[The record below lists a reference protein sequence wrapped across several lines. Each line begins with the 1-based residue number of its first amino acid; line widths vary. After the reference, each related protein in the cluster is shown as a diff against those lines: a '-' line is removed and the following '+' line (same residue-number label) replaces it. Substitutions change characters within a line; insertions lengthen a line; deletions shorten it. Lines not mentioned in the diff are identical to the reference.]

1 MAILGSGI
9 ASDASAATSSSLL
22 KEDGSDERVDG
33 PKEVKLRDLESVLQ
47 VQEVGNQP
55 SNSSTI
61 NEAKVRGCQ
70 PKEGNPEISVAT
82 TSLLLDK
89 LASESTND
97 SSAEKVA
104 SYLTLG
110 PPEPSKECDQSRVNI
125 GLGVDLNYDHP
136 SHTAENDPFNLF
148 KKSVEIKYAD
158 VSECGSTTGPI
169 EESEPLRKWKKMKQ
183 NGFLSYSHS
192 GISVPK
198 QQSSQPR
205 KRKFDRSQSKSE
217 FSKKEQISRLANLAA
232 PSGLLSGLNPG
243 IINHVRNT
251 KQVHSI
257 IKAIVQ
263 SEKHDEQIRNKIS
276 DQIARGTKEIIGGRK
291 DHIHNN
297 VSTSTHNPC
306 SSPSMEYLNKENET
320 EMAKHNFHQGA
331 YVTSQLTSGCEDDA
345 LTLKLS
351 STATLVSEIASSGTP
366 DHFSENQQKL
376 DSLSIEAAKIASQW
390 LDLLQQDIKGRLA
403 ALRRSKKRVRNV
415 ILTELPYLISKE
427 FTSNQENEPYS
438 SQSSELACS
447 TKEMHVTRW
456 KSLFS
461 QMDRA
466 LSEEGKQLENW
477 LKQVQEMQLHCENG
491 LKFVG
496 SCGSSRLTS
505 ADNPSKWIH
514 LEPLELILVWATAAS
529 IYSTCNS
536 ITKPEMVKN

>member
-9 ASDASAATSSSLL
+9 ASDGSAATPSSLL
-22 KEDGSDERVDG
+22 KEDGFDESKDG

-61 NEAKVRGCQ
+61 NEAKVLRCQ
-70 PKEGNPEISVAT
+70 PKEGNSLISVAAE
-82 TSLLLDK
+82 SLFLDK
-89 LASESTND
+89 LASKSTND
-97 SSAEKVA
+97 SSAEKV
-104 SYLTLG
+104 SSHLTLG
-110 PPEPSKECDQSRVNI
+110 PPEPSKECEQTRVNI

-136 SHTAENDPFNLF
+136 SHIAEYDPFNPF
-148 KKSVEIKYAD
+148 KKLVEIKSAD
-158 VSECGSTTGPI
+158 ASECGSTTGPM
-169 EESEPLRKWKKMKQ
+169 EESEPLRKWKQMKQ

-192 GISVPK
+192 GIAVPK
-198 QQSSQPR
+198 QSSQPR
-205 KRKFDRSQSKSE
+205 KRKSDRSQSKSE
-217 FSKKEQISRLANLAA
+217 FSKKEQISRFANLAA

-257 IKAIVQ
+257 IKAVVK
-263 SEKHDEQIRNKIS
+263 SEKHDGQIRNRIS
-276 DQIARGTKEIIGGRK
+276 DQVGRGTKEIIGRRK

-306 SSPSMEYLNKENET
+306 ISPSMEYLSKENET

-331 YVTSQLTSGCEDDA
+331 CATSQLTSGCEDDA

-351 STATLVSEIASSGTP
+351 STATLVSEIASSGAH
-366 DHFSENQQKL
+366 DHFSENQQNL

-403 ALRRSKKRVRNV
+403 ALRRSKKRVKNV

-427 FTSNQENEPYS
+427 FAPNQENEPHS
-438 SQSSELACS
+438 SQSSEFACS
-447 TKEMHVTRW
+447 TKEMHVSRW

-496 SCGSSRLTS
+496 SSVSSHLIS
-505 ADNPSKWIH
+505 ADNPSKFNTP
-514 LEPLELILVWATAAS
+514 EALELKYAVWAAAAS
-529 IYSTCNS
+529 IYSTCNL
-536 ITKPEMVKN
+536 ITKTDKS